1 MACSFAATGCQ
12 TSARRLEVVPVRKII
27 PGQTTVA
34 EVEKMFGQPHERI
47 TGSNGKTVACYY
59 FGEPR
64 LNNHV
69 SRTERS
75 NHPVDLLL
83 RTLTL
88 SYGSSL
94 VIERKLHDE
103 SVTPVLR
110 VNSRFNAGPSLLPA
124 NLNFLRRGQT
134 KKSELIER
142 LGEPTSTSFTVTG
155 KPLLVW
161 FSASYHADFVVDKET
176 RRLIV
181 ELDTNSNVQDF
192 AVADNDLDFLWRAR
206 R

>member
-1 MACSFAATGCQ
+1 MHMSRCLRFLLVLMACSFAATGCQ

-64 LNNHV
+64 LN
-69 SRTERS
+69 
-75 NHPVDLLL
+75 
-83 RTLTL
+83 TLTL

-124 NLNFLRRGQT
+124 NLNFLHRGQT

-142 LGEPTSTSFTVTG
+142 LGEPTSTSFTGTG

-192 AVADNDLDFLWRAR
+192 VVADNDLDFLWRAR